1 MIYACMIRCTIF
13 PVLTFVCVSCGVKS
27 LPADTTSP
35 RARILRTDV
44 SQQPV
49 RVEISLSSMTAQ
61 LLQGEGTLLAEMD
74 VSTGEAG
81 HRTPKGNFRV
91 TEKMLL
97 KRSNLYG
104 QYVKKDTCE
113 VVVARHWEHKG
124 PKPAGT
130 VYQGIAMPYW
140 MRLTA
145 GGVGMHVGQFSRG
158 VTTSK
163 GCIRCPESAQI
174 FFYEHCRV
182 GTPVRIHSEPHG
194 IPSAFVESPEDLSA
208 DKGGRNPMLPLF

>member
-1 MIYACMIRCTIF
+1 MIRYTIF
-13 PVLTFVCVSCGVKS
+13 PILTFVCVSCGVKS
-27 LPADTTSP
+27 PPTDTTSP
-35 RARILRTDV
+35 RARILITDV
-44 SQQPV
+44 SPQPV
-49 RVEISLSSMTAQ
+49 RVDISLSSMTAQ
-61 LLQGEGTLLAEMD
+61 LLQGDGTLLAEMD

-104 QYVKKDTCE
+104 QYVKKDTRE

-163 GCIRCPESAQI
+163 GCIRCPEAGQN
-174 FFYEHCRV
+174 FFLR
-182 GTPVRIHSEPHG
+182 T
-194 IPSAFVESPEDLSA
+194 
-208 DKGGRNPMLPLF
+208 LPRRHAC

>member
-1 MIYACMIRCTIF
+1 MIHACMIRHTIF
-13 PVLTFVCVSCGVKS
+13 PILTVVCVSCGVKS
-27 LPADTTSP
+27 PPADTTSP
-35 RARILRTDV
+35 RARILTTDV
-44 SQQPV
+44 SPQPV
-49 RVEISLSSMTAQ
+49 RVDISLSSMTAQ

-91 TEKMLL
+91 TEKMPL

-104 QYVKKDTCE
+104 QYVKKDTRE

-163 GCIRCPESAQI
+163 GCIRCPEDGQV

-182 GTPVRIHSEPHG
+182 GTPVRIHSGPHG
-194 IPSAFVESPEDLSA
+194 IPSAFGVSA
-208 DKGGRNPMLPLF
+208 EAQSEDKGGWKPTLPSF